1 MISEPGGRLPIGE
14 VAPLIPVAAPTAA
27 MVEQACHRIAP
38 HVWPTPLLHSHW
50 LSELTGGQVYLKL
63 EGRQR
68 LGSFKVRGMVNRI
81 LAMDEAER
89 ASGIVVAS
97 SGNHGVAASW
107 AGHRWGLQVEVF
119 VPRTT
124 PQAKLVKIQ
133 RYGARL
139 RLVGDNY
146 DQAYAAAR
154 HEANLAGG
162 KVWIDSCSDPL
173 AVAGHG
179 TIGTEILAVLPDVD
193 DILVPIGG
201 GGLISG
207 ISTAVRSASPSVQIT
222 GVQTAACP
230 AMLAAIQDQAFY
242 EVYPAAPSLC
252 EALIGG
258 VGALGFQEHH
268 RLIDRVVLTGEDSIG
283 RAVVD
288 LLQHEQVLA
297 EPSGAVPCS
306 YIMEQPA
313 QFAGRRVVAV
323 CSGQNID
330 FGLLQRLLATYA
342 GAGGAPEDDGHA
354 R

>member
-1 MISEPGGRLPIGE
+1 
-14 VAPLIPVAAPTAA
+14 
-27 MVEQACHRIAP
+27 
-38 HVWPTPLLHSHW
+38 
-50 LSELTGGQVYLKL
+50 
-63 EGRQR
+63 
-68 LGSFKVRGMVNRI
+68 
-81 LAMDEAER
+81 
-89 ASGIVVAS
+89 
-97 SGNHGVAASW
+97 VAASW
-107 AGHRWGLQVEVF
+107 AGHRWGLAVEVF

-124 PQAKLVKIQ
+124 PQTKVAKIK
-133 RYGARL
+133 RYGATL

-162 KVWIDSCSDPL
+162 KVWVDSCSDPL

-179 TIGTEILAVLPDVD
+179 TIGSEILAALPDVD

-207 ISTAVRSASPSVQIT
+207 IGTAVRAASPAVQIT

-242 EVYPAAPSLC
+242 EIYPAAPSIC

-258 VGALGFQEHH
+258 VGVLGFQEHR
-268 RLIDRVVLTGEDSIG
+268 RLINRVVLAAEESIE

-288 LLQHEQVLA
+288 LLRHEQVLA
-297 EPSGAVPCS
+297 EPSGAVPCA

-330 FGLLQRLLATYA
+330 FGLLQRLLVTL
-342 GAGGAPEDDGHA
+342 GGPSGTGKDASHA
-354 R
+354 C